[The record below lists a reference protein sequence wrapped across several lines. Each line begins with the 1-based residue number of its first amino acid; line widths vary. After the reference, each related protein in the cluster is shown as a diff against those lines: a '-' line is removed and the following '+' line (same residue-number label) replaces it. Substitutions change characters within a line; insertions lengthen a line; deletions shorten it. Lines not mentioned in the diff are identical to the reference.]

1 MWIYI
6 KKIIKG
12 IFYNYFIIKNNTQIV
27 KNFLSKIFIYDCGHK
42 LIRIGN
48 INDSSYLVPNIL
60 NKIKF
65 CFSPGVGKSSSFE
78 DDLLKFNIKSFL
90 ADGTISKPPTLNH
103 NFLRKNLS
111 IYNDNKNIT
120 LDKWVK
126 SKLGKNISNNLL
138 LQMDIEGSEIDVLFN
153 TSEKIL
159 QKFKILV
166 IEFHHFKFLGIP
178 EFNRLYK
185 IIFNKL
191 LKFFTICHIH
201 PNNCCGLSTYKD
213 YKIPN
218 VMEFTFINN
227 NEVKKKKFIKKIP
240 HDLDLINNLNKKD
253 IKLPLIFYKKIKA

>member
-6 KKIIKG
+6 KKIIKK
-12 IFYNYFIIKNNTQIV
+12 IFYNYLIIKNNTQIA
-27 KNFLSKIFIYDCGHK
+27 KNFLSKIFIYDCGNR

-48 INDSSYLVPNIL
+48 QNDSSYLVPNIL

-78 DDLLKFNIKSFL
+78 NNLLKFNIKSFL

-103 NFLRKNLS
+103 NFLCKNLS

-120 LDKWVK
+120 LDRWVK

-153 TSEKIL
+153 TSDKIL

-191 LKFFTICHIH
+191 LKYFTICHIH
-201 PNNCCGLSTYKD
+201 PNNCCGLSTYND

-227 NEVKKKKFIKKIP
+227 DEVKKKKFIKKIP
-240 HDLDLINNLNKKD
+240 HDLDLVNNLNKKD